1 MLGFVFCPE
10 IENKS
15 FDVVTGEE
23 RQFDVRDDYQEI
35 ISLSDWQPDCGHLVL
50 LSSVNISM
58 SPNILD

>member
-35 ISLSDWQPDCGHLVL
+35 ISLSD
-50 LSSVNISM
+50 
-58 SPNILD
+58 